1 MLSDELSLSGT
12 SVLMVLIALAIYPSI
27 HPIYSSLI
35 PSIHSSHPS
44 IQRWLSGS
52 VLRLK
57 ELLVGFVILWTRVAA
72 DNLISLLSDWLI
84 LNTSAWP
91 DRFTILPHH
100 FRGPCNSVVFW
111 MKFLN
116 DSLHSN
122 FDFKVHCNCRVPSTL
137 CFFAYKF
144 FTKRILSGL

>member
-1 MLSDELSLSGT
+1 
-12 SVLMVLIALAIYPSI
+12 MVLISLAI

-91 DRFTILPHH
+91 DRFTTLPHH

-111 MKFLN
+111 MKILN

-122 FDFKVHCNCRVPSTL
+122 FDFKVHCNCRVHYVFCIKNLFEWNTVWVVNNKI
-137 CFFAYKF
+137 FFF
-144 FTKRILSGL
+144 FCIC